1 MYKIDVDKLATPA
14 VPEVEE
20 EVITLDALISGK
32 IAEYG
37 RFKVL
42 MDMAGAISQ
51 LQPNDEVTLIDIA
64 LDAIG
69 CEEVEVTLDGAE
81 EGAEKAFELHYD
93 EEALGYAVGVTLDF
107 AGRLGLST
115 SSMHDLMDDD
125 AEVAMDEIHAV
136 ASLINGA
143 IPEDGDLGHLVTIA
157 MNSQVVVDS
166 ILEDEDAEIT
176 LDGITQD
183 WSFSKTKPTTP
194 ARKGMAIVPCMRR
207 EKGEQPKKGFCKY
220 PKTLLSGK
228 KYKKRGGVKAEGKR
242 KALRTARKHATDRMA
257 NMHRSQTMKLKAGSS
272 KGTKKASKSSKRS
285 M

>member
-1 MYKIDVDKLATPA
+1 MDYKIDIDKLATPA
-14 VPEVEE
+14 VVAEEVEE
-20 EVITLDALISGK
+20 EISLDAVIDGK

-37 RFKVL
+37 RFAVL
-42 MDMAGAISQ
+42 MDMAGAISR
-51 LQPNDEVTLIDIA
+51 LQPDDKVTLIDVA

-93 EEALGYAVGVTLDF
+93 DEALGYAVGVIMDF

-115 SSMHDLMDDD
+115 SSMHDLLDDD

-143 IPEDGDLGHLVTIA
+143 IPEDGDLGHLVAIA
-157 MNSQVVVDS
+157 MNSQIVADS
-166 ILEDEDAEIT
+166 ILGEEEETT
-176 LDGITQD
+176 LDAITAD
-183 WSFSKTKPTTP
+183 WSFSKSKPAKP
-194 ARKGMAIVPCMRR
+194 AKKGMVIVPCMRR

-228 KYKKRGGVKAEGKR
+228 KYKKRGGAKAEPKR
-242 KALRTARKHATDRMA
+242 KALRSARKHATDRMA
-257 NMHRSQTMKLKAGSS
+257 NVHRSQTMKLKAGKSTR
-272 KGTKKASKSSKRS
+272 KAGTASKRK